1 MKLNILLF
9 IAISLNSISQNIQ
22 KLEENNGFR
31 GIKLGSEISNYP
43 SAIKEESKPNLF
55 SMWINNTYYT
65 FGNGFDY
72 VLDISNDNNF
82 DRLDNAKILGL
93 YLGVFKGKIRAIK
106 VVLEYHPYTLELLEL
121 AYGKP
126 NGFWKQWSGKNIY
139 CYYHAEPTLNDK
151 RPNWS
156 TIEFVDKLLD
166 EQFTIEKEAKLKA
179 DKELEI
185 KRAIKKF

>member
-9 IAISLNSISQNIQ
+9 IAISLNSFSQNIQ

-93 YLGVFKGKIRAIK
+93 YLGVFKGK
-106 VVLEYHPYTLELLEL
+106 
-121 AYGKP
+121 
-126 NGFWKQWSGKNIY
+126 S
-139 CYYHAEPTLNDK
+139 
-151 RPNWS
+151 
-156 TIEFVDKLLD
+156 
-166 EQFTIEKEAKLKA
+166 EQLR
-179 DKELEI
+179 LY
-185 KRAIKKF
+185 